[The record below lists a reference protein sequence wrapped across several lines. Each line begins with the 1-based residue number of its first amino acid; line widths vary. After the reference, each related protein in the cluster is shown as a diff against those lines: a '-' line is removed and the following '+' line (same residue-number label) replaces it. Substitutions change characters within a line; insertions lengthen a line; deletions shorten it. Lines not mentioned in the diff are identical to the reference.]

1 MPVHADARKLL
12 RKNIKKQKHITARKR
27 TLMKFHLTQHDQTP
41 KHWRKKSSAYAR
53 GISCGSRWRRKAER
67 RWAIC
72 SWTGSRLA
80 CATRTPSSGRPSR
93 PVASTWTRRWSPRRK
108 WPPAASRIP
117 HPPLH
122 RRSNARTPGQGQ
134 SRSHF
139 DGTQDMLWSIS
150 LRFNDHFS
158 KWTWDGLAGT
168 RMAPFWIS
176 LELRTMEVMVTTEA
190 IRCTKLYSNCHH

>member
-1 MPVHADARKLL
+1 MLCYVML
-12 RKNIKKQKHITARKR
+12 
-27 TLMKFHLTQHDQTP
+27 
-41 KHWRKKSSAYAR
+41 AYAR

-108 WPPAASRIP
+108 RPPAASRIQ
-117 HPPLH
+117 HPPLRH
-122 RRSNARTPGQGQ
+122 RTNARTPAQGQ

-139 DGTQDMLWSIS
+139 DGTQDMLWSLS
-150 LRFNDHFS
+150 LRFNDHFFQVDMGWVS
-158 KWTWDGLAGT
+158 RHQNGSILDFIGAEDDGSDGNN
-168 RMAPFWIS
+168 WS
-176 LELRTMEVMVTTEA
+176 YTMCKTPLKFSPLTYQHPTSYRADTLLVGQPPVKHWMKIFMV
-190 IRCTKLYSNCHH
+190 INNN